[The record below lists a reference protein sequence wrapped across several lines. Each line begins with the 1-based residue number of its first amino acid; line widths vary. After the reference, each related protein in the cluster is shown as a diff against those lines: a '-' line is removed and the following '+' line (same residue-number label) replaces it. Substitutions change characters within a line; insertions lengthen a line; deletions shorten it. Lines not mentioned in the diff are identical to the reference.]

1 MDQRRARQD
10 KEQGIKDKCRQIEES
25 NTMGRTRD
33 LYREIKEMTGS
44 YSSRCGAMKLSTG
57 KVVTEGKEVKEIW
70 QQYTEELYRRDPN
83 ATDSFN
89 ENIYE
94 DEPEVMG
101 IEVKEAL
108 RHISNRK
115 SAGCDGIPIEL
126 LKAGGQEAVKVM
138 TGLCNCIWKR
148 KEWPTDW
155 KKSVY
160 VPIYKKGD
168 KKECGNYRTIALISH
183 ASKVLLWVIQRRL
196 EVFLIPEL
204 PIEQAGFRRGRGTR
218 DHIANLRW
226 MMEKARE
233 YQRDLYMCFIDYKK
247 AFDCVDHERLWVILR
262 GMGVPVHLI
271 VLLKRLYTNQEATVR
286 TEFGETDNID
296 IGKGVRQGCILSPL
310 LFNIYA
316 ENIMREALEEWEN
329 GISIGGSMVTNLR
342 YADDTT
348 LLAGTKEEL
357 IELVERVRRAS
368 EKAGLYLNVGKTKVM
383 TTGDIGEV
391 TVDGKDIEV
400 VTKFVFLGALITKDG
415 LCEKEVRRRIAMG
428 KATMGGLTSIW
439 KDRGVTMETKVKLVK
454 VLVFPIVLYG
464 AETWTL
470 RKHERRKID
479 AFELWCWRRVLRVSW
494 MERKTNI
501 WIIENIKPEW
511 TLESRVPKAAL
522 SYFGHV
528 VRAGGMEDDVMLRR
542 MNGARRRGRP
552 RQRWLDTFM
561 GYSSGATISNMRRY
575 ARDRAGWRGAATDVA
590 RSRMRLDGTR

>member
-1 MDQRRARQD
+1 MRGTGDLS
-10 KEQGIKDKCRQIEES
+10 IKQ
-25 NTMGRTRD
+25 
-33 LYREIKEMTGS
+33 MTGS

-94 DEPEVMG
+94 DEPEVMEV
-101 IEVKEAL
+101 EVKEAL
-108 RHISNRK
+108 RHIYNRK
-115 SAGCDGIPIEL
+115 SAECDGIPIER
-126 LKAGGQEAVKVM
+126 LKDGGEEAVKGM

-168 KKECGNYRTIALISH
+168 KKECGKYRTIALISH
-183 ASKVLLWVIQRRL
+183 ASKVLLRVIQRRM
-196 EVFLIPEL
+196 EVFLISEL

-218 DHIANLRW
+218 EHIANL
-226 MMEKARE
+226 MGGGGCVEKARE
-233 YQRDLYMCFIDYKK
+233 YQRDMYMCFIDYKK

-262 GMGVPVHLI
+262 AMGVPVHLI
-271 VLLKRLYTNQEATVR
+271 VLLKRLYTNQEATIR
-286 TEFGETDNID
+286 TEFGETDIID

-316 ENIMREALEEWEN
+316 DNIMREALEEWES
-329 GISIGGSMVTNLR
+329 GISIGGRMVTNLR
-342 YADDTT
+342 YAEDTT
-348 LLAGTKEEL
+348 LLAGTNEDL

-368 EKAGLYLNVGKTKVM
+368 DKAGLYMNAGKTKVM

-428 KATMGGLTSIW
+428 KAAMGGLTSIW
-439 KDRGVTMETKVKLVK
+439 KDR
-454 VLVFPIVLYG
+454 
-464 AETWTL
+464 
-470 RKHERRKID
+470 
-479 AFELWCWRRVLRVSW
+479 
-494 MERKTNI
+494 
-501 WIIENIKPEW
+501 
-511 TLESRVPKAAL
+511 
-522 SYFGHV
+522 
-528 VRAGGMEDDVMLRR
+528 
-542 MNGARRRGRP
+542 
-552 RQRWLDTFM
+552 
-561 GYSSGATISNMRRY
+561 
-575 ARDRAGWRGAATDVA
+575 
-590 RSRMRLDGTR
+590 